1 MDNSEIADL
10 ANKFT
15 DASQVAGME
24 VVAVAL
30 ILFAIGVIIGVL
42 IFDVLSKRWH
52 AGTILL
58 NYGYH
63 HCVWVWVPDLQ
74 SVSLRGALASRFME

>member
-15 DASQVAGME
+15 DASHVAGME

-52 AGTILL
+52 A
-58 NYGYH
+58 
-63 HCVWVWVPDLQ
+63 
-74 SVSLRGALASRFME
+74 

>member
-1 MDNSEIADL
+1 MKHEIFVKKIDEENRMDNTEIADL

-52 AGTILL
+52 A
-58 NYGYH
+58 
-63 HCVWVWVPDLQ
+63 
-74 SVSLRGALASRFME
+74 

>member
-1 MDNSEIADL
+1 MLFLEPLKRMNDEIFVKKIDEENRMDNTEIVDL

-42 IFDVLSKRWH
+42 VFDVLSKRWH
-52 AGTILL
+52 A
-58 NYGYH
+58 
-63 HCVWVWVPDLQ
+63 
-74 SVSLRGALASRFME
+74 

>member
-1 MDNSEIADL
+1 MLFLEPLKRMYDEIFVKKIDEENRMDNTEIADL

-42 IFDVLSKRWH
+42 VFDVLSKRWH
-52 AGTILL
+52 
-58 NYGYH
+58 
-63 HCVWVWVPDLQ
+63 V
-74 SVSLRGALASRFME
+74 

>member
-1 MDNSEIADL
+1 MLFLEPLKRMNDEIFVKKIDEENRMDNTEIADI

-42 IFDVLSKRWH
+42 VFDVLSKRWH
-52 AGTILL
+52 A
-58 NYGYH
+58 
-63 HCVWVWVPDLQ
+63 
-74 SVSLRGALASRFME
+74 

>member
-1 MDNSEIADL
+1 MYDEIFVKKIDEENRMDNTEISDL

-52 AGTILL
+52 A
-58 NYGYH
+58 
-63 HCVWVWVPDLQ
+63 
-74 SVSLRGALASRFME
+74 

>member
-1 MDNSEIADL
+1 MLFLEPLKRMYDEIFVKKIDEENRMDNTEIADL

-42 IFDVLSKRWH
+42 LFDVLSKRWH
-52 AGTILL
+52 A
-58 NYGYH
+58 
-63 HCVWVWVPDLQ
+63 
-74 SVSLRGALASRFME
+74 

>member
-1 MDNSEIADL
+1 MDNSEIAEL

-42 IFDVLSKRWH
+42 VFDVLSKRWH
-52 AGTILL
+52 
-58 NYGYH
+58 
-63 HCVWVWVPDLQ
+63 V
-74 SVSLRGALASRFME
+74 

>member
-42 IFDVLSKRWH
+42 IFDVLGKRWH
-52 AGTILL
+52 A
-58 NYGYH
+58 
-63 HCVWVWVPDLQ
+63 
-74 SVSLRGALASRFME
+74 

>member
-10 ANKFT
+10 ANKFS

-24 VVAVAL
+24 VVAVVL

-42 IFDVLSKRWH
+42 VFDVLSKRWH
-52 AGTILL
+52 A
-58 NYGYH
+58 
-63 HCVWVWVPDLQ
+63 
-74 SVSLRGALASRFME
+74 

>member
-1 MDNSEIADL
+1 MNDEIFVKKIDEENRMDNTEIAEL
-10 ANKFT
+10 ANKFA

-52 AGTILL
+52 A
-58 NYGYH
+58 
-63 HCVWVWVPDLQ
+63 
-74 SVSLRGALASRFME
+74 

>member
-1 MDNSEIADL
+1 MKHEIFVKKIDEENRMDNTEIADL

-42 IFDVLSKRWH
+42 VFDVLSKRWH
-52 AGTILL
+52 A
-58 NYGYH
+58 
-63 HCVWVWVPDLQ
+63 
-74 SVSLRGALASRFME
+74 

>member
-1 MDNSEIADL
+1 MYDEIFVKKIDEENRMDNTEIADL

-30 ILFAIGVIIGVL
+30 VLFAIGVIIGVL

-52 AGTILL
+52 A
-58 NYGYH
+58 
-63 HCVWVWVPDLQ
+63 
-74 SVSLRGALASRFME
+74 

>member
-1 MDNSEIADL
+1 MDNTEIAEL
-10 ANKFT
+10 ANKFI

-52 AGTILL
+52 A
-58 NYGYH
+58 
-63 HCVWVWVPDLQ
+63 
-74 SVSLRGALASRFME
+74 

>member
-15 DASQVAGME
+15 DASQVAGMDA
-24 VVAVAL
+24 VAVAL

-52 AGTILL
+52 A
-58 NYGYH
+58 
-63 HCVWVWVPDLQ
+63 
-74 SVSLRGALASRFME
+74 

>member
-1 MDNSEIADL
+1 MKHEIFVKKIDEENRMDNTEIADL

-15 DASQVAGME
+15 DVSQVAGME

-52 AGTILL
+52 A
-58 NYGYH
+58 
-63 HCVWVWVPDLQ
+63 
-74 SVSLRGALASRFME
+74 

>member
-1 MDNSEIADL
+1 MYEEIFVKKIDEENRMDNTEIADL

-24 VVAVAL
+24 VIAVAL
-30 ILFAIGVIIGVL
+30 ILFASGVIIGVL

-52 AGTILL
+52 A
-58 NYGYH
+58 
-63 HCVWVWVPDLQ
+63 
-74 SVSLRGALASRFME
+74 

>member
-1 MDNSEIADL
+1 MLFLEPLKRMKHEIFVKKIDEENRMDNTEISDL

-42 IFDVLSKRWH
+42 IFDVLSKRWY
-52 AGTILL
+52 A
-58 NYGYH
+58 
-63 HCVWVWVPDLQ
+63 
-74 SVSLRGALASRFME
+74 

>member
-1 MDNSEIADL
+1 MYDEIFVKKIDEENRMDNTEIAEL

-52 AGTILL
+52 A
-58 NYGYH
+58 
-63 HCVWVWVPDLQ
+63 
-74 SVSLRGALASRFME
+74 

>member
-1 MDNSEIADL
+1 MLFLEPLKRMKHEIFVKKIDEENRMDNTEIADL

-52 AGTILL
+52 A
-58 NYGYH
+58 
-63 HCVWVWVPDLQ
+63 
-74 SVSLRGALASRFME
+74 

>member
-1 MDNSEIADL
+1 MLFLEPLKRMYDEIFVKKIDEENRMDNTEIADL

-42 IFDVLSKRWH
+42 IFDVLCKRWH
-52 AGTILL
+52 A
-58 NYGYH
+58 
-63 HCVWVWVPDLQ
+63 
-74 SVSLRGALASRFME
+74 

>member
-30 ILFAIGVIIGVL
+30 IIFAIGVIIGVL
-42 IFDVLSKRWH
+42 VFDVLSKRWH
-52 AGTILL
+52 
-58 NYGYH
+58 
-63 HCVWVWVPDLQ
+63 V
-74 SVSLRGALASRFME
+74 

>member
-15 DASQVAGME
+15 DASQDAGME

-30 ILFAIGVIIGVL
+30 ILFAISLINGVM
-42 IFDVLSKRWH
+42 IFAVISKRRH
-52 AGTILL
+52 A
-58 NYGYH
+58 
-63 HCVWVWVPDLQ
+63 
-74 SVSLRGALASRFME
+74 

>member
-1 MDNSEIADL
+1 MDNTEIADL

-42 IFDVLSKRWH
+42 IFDVLCKRWH
-52 AGTILL
+52 A
-58 NYGYH
+58 
-63 HCVWVWVPDLQ
+63 
-74 SVSLRGALASRFME
+74 

>member
-1 MDNSEIADL
+1 MDNSEIAEL

-52 AGTILL
+52 A
-58 NYGYH
+58 
-63 HCVWVWVPDLQ
+63 
-74 SVSLRGALASRFME
+74 

>member
-1 MDNSEIADL
+1 MLFLEPLKRMYDEIFVKKIDEENRMDNTKIVDL

-52 AGTILL
+52 A
-58 NYGYH
+58 
-63 HCVWVWVPDLQ
+63 
-74 SVSLRGALASRFME
+74 

>member
-1 MDNSEIADL
+1 MLFLEPLKRMNDEIFVKKIDEENRMDNTEIADL

-42 IFDVLSKRWH
+42 VFDVFSKRWH
-52 AGTILL
+52 
-58 NYGYH
+58 
-63 HCVWVWVPDLQ
+63 V
-74 SVSLRGALASRFME
+74 

>member
-1 MDNSEIADL
+1 MLFLEPLKRMYDEIFVKKIDEENRMDNTEIVDL
-10 ANKFT
+10 ENKFT

-52 AGTILL
+52 A
-58 NYGYH
+58 
-63 HCVWVWVPDLQ
+63 
-74 SVSLRGALASRFME
+74 

>member
-1 MDNSEIADL
+1 MLFLEPLKRMYDEIFFKKIDEENRMDNTEIADL

-42 IFDVLSKRWH
+42 IFDVLCKRWH
-52 AGTILL
+52 A
-58 NYGYH
+58 
-63 HCVWVWVPDLQ
+63 
-74 SVSLRGALASRFME
+74 